1 MLPVWSENPTHQ
13 AVNLV
18 LDLPCI
24 GCGKRVCPLG
34 HHRCMHDLSVDRV
47 FMETQKILNTECQRR
62 AA

>member
-1 MLPVWSENPTHQ
+1 
-13 AVNLV
+13 LV
-18 LDLPCI
+18 LNLPCI

-47 FMETQKILNTECQRR
+47 FAESEKILSGAAQRELR